1 MWLRVVKKNC
11 RTTIL
16 HLQEADASG
25 FIRFDG
31 FWFASKGAAAK
42 QGKWRAR
49 VEAKQR

>member
-1 MWLRVVKKNC
+1 M
-11 RTTIL
+11 L
-16 HLQEADASG
+16 HLQELILVDLLV
-25 FIRFDG
+25 G